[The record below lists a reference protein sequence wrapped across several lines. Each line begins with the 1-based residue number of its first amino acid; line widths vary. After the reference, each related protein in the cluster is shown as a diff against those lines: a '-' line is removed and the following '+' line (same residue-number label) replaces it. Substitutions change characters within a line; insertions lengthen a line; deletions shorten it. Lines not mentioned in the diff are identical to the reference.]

1 MRLLNRCRPSLKR
14 MTKEAFDNLP
24 SGICFFNHNGAVTLC
39 NRQMYRLVF
48 ELTGKDLQSVYE
60 WREVMKGTPSHAVR
74 DGTLFILESGDI
86 WQFNER
92 TVTDK
97 YGNSYTEVTA
107 SDVTELYLRK
117 KELEQ
122 KNRQLE
128 EAGERLRR
136 LSANATALTREEE
149 ILNMKMRIHDDI
161 GRSVISARRLLTEC
175 HPTDEFDLTAWRN
188 AVHLLRHDS
197 ESDDDRDAFTQLKD
211 AANEI
216 GIKIISEGSLPK
228 SKASAYHL
236 ITAMRECATNA
247 VRHAKGT
254 ELYVKLE
261 KNGSFFSAV
270 IKNNGNVP
278 ECEISE
284 GGGLSTLR
292 ARIEKAGGSMTIKSF
307 PCFELT
313 VTVPEITEELQ

>member
-1 MRLLNRCRPSLKR
+1 MRLLRKFQPSLKR

-24 SGICFFNHNGAVTLC
+24 SGICFFNQNGAVTLC
-39 NRQMYRLVF
+39 NRQMYRLIF
-48 ELTGKDLQSVYE
+48 ELTGRDLQSVYE
-60 WREVMKGTPSHAVR
+60 LHEVMKGTPHHAVR
-74 DGTLFILESGDI
+74 DGTLFVLDSGDI
-86 WQFNER
+86 WQFNEK

-97 YGNSYTEVTA
+97 YKNIYTEVTA

-122 KNRQLE
+122 KNRQLKE
-128 EAGERLRR
+128 VGERLRR
-136 LSANATALTREEE
+136 LSANSTALTREEE

-161 GRSVISARRLLTEC
+161 GRSVISARRLLIGC
-175 HPTDEFDLTAWRN
+175 RPTDELDLTAWKN

-197 ESDDDRDAFTQLKD
+197 ESDDDRDALTQLKD

-216 GIKIISEGSLPK
+216 GIKIILEGTLPQ
-228 SKASAYHL
+228 SKASAYLL

-247 VRHAKGT
+247 VRHAKST

-261 KNGSFFSAV
+261 SRDRFCSAV
-270 IKNNGNVP
+270 INNNGNTP
-278 ECEISE
+278 DREISE
-284 GGGLSTLR
+284 GGGLSCLR
-292 ARIEKAGGSMTIKSF
+292 ARIEKAGGSMTVISS
-307 PCFELT
+307 PRFELT

>member
-1 MRLLNRCRPSLKR
+1 MRLLRRFQPSLKS

-24 SGICFFNHNGAVTLC
+24 SGICFFNRNGAVTLC

-48 ELTGKDLQSVYE
+48 ELTGRDLQSIDE
-60 WREVMKGTPSHAVR
+60 LHELMKGTPHHAVR
-74 DGTLFILESGDI
+74 DGTIFVMDSGDI

-92 TVTDK
+92 TVIDK
-97 YGNSYTEVTA
+97 YQNSYTEITA
-107 SDVTELYLRK
+107 SDVTELYRRK

-128 EAGERLRR
+128 EVGERLRR

-161 GRSVISARRLLTEC
+161 GRSVISARKLLTGC
-175 HPTDEFDLTAWRN
+175 RPTGELDLTAWKN
-188 AVHLLRHDS
+188 AVYLLRRDS
-197 ESDDDRDAFTQLKD
+197 ESDDDSDAFTQLKD

-216 GIKIISEGSLPK
+216 GVKIIVDGSLPQN
-228 SKASAYHL
+228 KASAYHL
-236 ITAMRECATNA
+236 ITAMRECTTNA
-247 VRHAKGT
+247 VRHAQST

-270 IKNNGNVP
+270 IKNNGNIP
-278 ECEISE
+278 KREISE

-292 ARIEKAGGSMTIKSF
+292 SRIEKAGGSMTIQSF
-307 PCFELT
+307 PYFELT
-313 VTVPEITEELQ
+313 VTVPEITEEWQ

>member
-1 MRLLNRCRPSLKR
+1 MRSLRRFQPSLKS

-24 SGICFFNHNGAVTLC
+24 SGICFFNKNGAITLC

-48 ELTGKDLQSVYE
+48 ELTGRDLQSVDE
-60 WREVMKGTPSHAVR
+60 LRELMRGTPLHAAR
-74 DGTLFILESGDI
+74 DGTIFVMDSGDI

-97 YGNSYTEVTA
+97 YQNVYTEITA
-107 SDVTELYLRK
+107 SEVSELYRHK
-117 KELEQ
+117 KDLEQ

-128 EAGERLRR
+128 EVGERLRR
-136 LSANATALTREEE
+136 LSANAASIIREEE

-161 GRSVISARRLLTEC
+161 GRSVISARKLLTQYR
-175 HPTDEFDLTAWRN
+175 PTSELDLTAWKN
-188 AVHLLRHDS
+188 AVNLLRHDS
-197 ESDDDRDAFTQLKD
+197 ENGDDRDALTQLQD
-211 AANEI
+211 AANAI
-216 GIKIISEGSLPK
+216 GLKIIVDGNLPQN
-228 SKASAYHL
+228 KASAYHL

-247 VRHAKGT
+247 VRHAKST

-270 IKNNGNVP
+270 IKNNGDVP
-278 ECEISE
+278 KWEISE

-292 ARIEKAGGSMTIKSF
+292 SRIEKAGGSMTIQSF
-307 PCFELT
+307 PYFELT
-313 VTVPEITEELQ
+313 VTVLEKTEEWQ